1 MNLKI
6 RTKIVL
12 IALVSLLL
20 AIGINAA
27 ISSYIIT
34 REYSNALQSRAL
46 VIGQSLALQLDR
58 LLKYGIFLDEVVGFE
73 KQCQEIVNEYK
84 DTSYAMVVDTEGK
97 ILFHNDPSQRGQRL
111 ADPVLLEAAKGTVA
125 QVLEVYPRPGEGYFD
140 VTIPIR
146 DSRDRHV
153 AAVKVGLPTRLVAQR
168 TQALLLSSGATALV
182 SLGLAVILLLVMLPL
197 WVTRPLAQLLAVVQE
212 IGQKGAAG
220 TRRVEIRSRDEVGQL
235 ASAFNGMAE
244 QIRELI
250 SGLELRVA
258 ERTAELRQTTAE
270 LVTRSGELEKLNL
283 NLQITG
289 EHAERRATQLAASA
303 QVAHAVSQVRN
314 LDQLLPQV
322 TQLISQTFG
331 YYHVGIFIVDEASQF
346 AVLQAANS
354 EGGQRLLARGHKL
367 AVGKQGIV
375 GHVTGTG
382 QPRIALD
389 VGADAVHFDNPD
401 LPQTHSELALPLTVG
416 GKTFGALDVQ
426 SDQSAAFAQEDITVL
441 GTLADQIAIAI
452 ENARLFTQTRSALQ
466 EAEEAQRRYIREQWA
481 QLAPLVQ
488 VSSHEY
494 HALGVPP
501 VGDAPLP
508 EIEQAL
514 LKGEVVTAAAT
525 TLATGAPALYAEAM
539 AIPIKLAKETLGV
552 IDLQVTDAARGWTED
567 DMALATA
574 VADQVA
580 LALENA
586 RLFDQ
591 TQRRAQRERLISEIA
606 GKMRAAPDVE
616 GILRTTVQEIRRA
629 LGVSHGM
636 IRLRTQGLVPAS
648 RKEAGTR

>member
-1 MNLKI
+1 M
-6 RTKIVL
+6 
-12 IALVSLLL
+12 
-20 AIGINAA
+20 
-27 ISSYIIT
+27 
-34 REYSNALQSRAL
+34 Q
-46 VIGQSLALQLDR
+46 
-58 LLKYGIFLDEVVGFE
+58 
-73 KQCQEIVNEYK
+73 
-84 DTSYAMVVDTEGK
+84 
-97 ILFHNDPSQRGQRL
+97 
-111 ADPVLLEAAKGTVA
+111 
-125 QVLEVYPRPGEGYFD
+125 
-140 VTIPIR
+140 
-146 DSRDRHV
+146 
-153 AAVKVGLPTRLVAQR
+153 
-168 TQALLLSSGATALV
+168 ATA
-182 SLGLAVILLLVMLPL
+182 
-197 WVTRPLAQLLAVVQE
+197 
-212 IGQKGAAG
+212 QK
-220 TRRVEIRSRDEVGQL
+220 
-235 ASAFNGMAE
+235 AE
-244 QIRELI
+244 Q
-250 SGLELRVA
+250 
-258 ERTAELRQTTAE
+258 
-270 LVTRSGELEKLNL
+270 
-283 NLQITG
+283 
-289 EHAERRATQLAASA
+289 RAAQLAASA

-354 EGGQRLLARGHKL
+354 EGGQHLLARGHKL

-375 GHVTGTG
+375 GYVTGTG

-389 VGADAVHFDNPD
+389 VGDDAVHFDNPD
-401 LPQTHSELALPLTVG
+401 LPQTHSELALPLAVG

-426 SDQSAAFAQEDITVL
+426 SDQSAAFAQEDIAVL

-481 QLAPLVQ
+481 QLAPLMQ

-494 HALGVPP
+494 HSLGVPP

-525 TLATGAPALYAEAM
+525 TLATGAPAPYAEAM

-567 DMALATA
+567 DIALATA

-591 TQRRAQRERLISEIA
+591 TLRRERRERLISEIA

-629 LGVSHGM
+629 LGVSHGV
-636 IRLRTQGLVPAS
+636 IRLKTQGLVPAS